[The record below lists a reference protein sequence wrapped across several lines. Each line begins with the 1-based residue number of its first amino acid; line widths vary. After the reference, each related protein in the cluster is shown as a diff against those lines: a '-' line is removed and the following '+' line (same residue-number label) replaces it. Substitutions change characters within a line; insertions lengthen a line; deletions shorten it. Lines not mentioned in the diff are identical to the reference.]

1 MAMNIKTTNKDKSA
15 STPIDTAAAPVQ
27 NFTSSIF
34 RSVNIKFNDTSV
46 CQISNYGVYSQLSL
60 MLNTNNNDMATW
72 MKNLLYEKDTS
83 LSWDETDTNQ
93 GWIQWRNHFGMVAPE
108 SDSNNGGKFIWQK
121 DAVFFMAELR
131 TFLPAFSFLPNV
143 DVVIDL
149 ELAKSDYVFMS
160 KDKTTANCDI
170 NFQIEDFRLL
180 VPCLTLNEK
189 LFLDI
194 ETRLSKTPIRQIFNK
209 TEVCIQSVPEGGQTA
224 ILDSLSVGRIPSK

>member
-1 MAMNIKTTNKDKSA
+1 
-15 STPIDTAAAPVQ
+15 
-27 NFTSSIF
+27 
-34 RSVNIKFNDTSV
+34 
-46 CQISNYGVYSQLSL
+46 
-60 MLNTNNNDMATW
+60 
-72 MKNLLYEKDTS
+72 
-83 LSWDETDTNQ
+83 
-93 GWIQWRNHFGMVAPE
+93 
-108 SDSNNGGKFIWQK
+108 
-121 DAVFFMAELR
+121 MAELR

-160 KDKTTANCDI
+160 KDKTAANCDI